1 MTDALRRC
9 STVAADR
16 GQPRAPARSAPRE
29 AATNSSRMLAAPR
42 RPEYRARFIA
52 DGARLDRLLAEVLA

>member
-42 RPEYRARFIA
+42 RPEYRFIA